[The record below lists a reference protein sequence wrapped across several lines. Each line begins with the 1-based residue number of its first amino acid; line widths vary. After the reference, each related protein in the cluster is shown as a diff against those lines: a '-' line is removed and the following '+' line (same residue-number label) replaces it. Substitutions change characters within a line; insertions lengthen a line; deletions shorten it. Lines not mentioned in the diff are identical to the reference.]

1 MPSISYQLYSSRNWD
16 VGETFAMLA
25 SLGVKEV
32 EGFGP
37 YFEDPAKTK
46 ALLQAHDMTMPT
58 GHFALNL
65 VENDPA
71 TVVETA
77 KMLGVEV
84 VVIPF
89 LAAEERPTTAA
100 GWQTFAERLANV
112 SKPIV
117 EAGLDF
123 AWHNHDFEL
132 IPVEGVMPLD
142 VIAKA
147 SDDIKIEL
155 DLAWVKVAGE
165 DPIKWLENLSGRV
178 VATHIKD
185 IAPSGENTDED
196 GWSDVGHG
204 IMNWDA
210 IKPAMDAAG
219 VARYIIE
226 HDNPSDHE
234 RTARRSLASIKEF

>member
-1 MPSISYQLYSSRNWD
+1 MPTISYQLYSSRNWEAE
-16 VGETFAMLA
+16 ETFGMLA
-25 SLGVKEV
+25 NLGIKEV

-46 ALLQAHDMTMPT
+46 SLLDACGMKMPT
-58 GHFALNL
+58 GHFALDF
-65 VENDPA
+65 VESDSDK
-71 TVVETA
+71 VVAIA
-77 KMLGVEV
+77 KMLGVET

-100 GWQTFAERLANV
+100 GWKEFAHRLA
-112 SKPIV
+112 KAGEPIIS
-117 EAGLDF
+117 AGLSF

-132 IPVEGVMPLD
+132 VPVEGVMPLD
-142 VIAKA
+142 VIAQA

-155 DLAWVKVAGE
+155 DLAWVKVSGE
-165 DPIKWLENLSGRV
+165 DPVAWLKKLSGRII
-178 VATHIKD
+178 ATHIKD
-185 IAPSGENTDED
+185 VAPEGENADED

-219 VARYIIE
+219 VGRYVLE
-226 HDNPSDHE
+226 HDNPSDHA
-234 RTARRSLASIKEF
+234 RMARRSLASVEAF